1 MSLVRVYDNERKVE
15 YTIGS
20 RAAEASDHL
29 KVLDNEPAE
38 RDGRALPASEPKTSA
53 KKAASG
59 S

>member
-20 RAAEASDHL
+20 RAAEANDSL
-29 KVLDNEPAE
+29 KALDEPAE
-38 RDGRALPASEPKTSA
+38 RDGRALPASTPKTSA